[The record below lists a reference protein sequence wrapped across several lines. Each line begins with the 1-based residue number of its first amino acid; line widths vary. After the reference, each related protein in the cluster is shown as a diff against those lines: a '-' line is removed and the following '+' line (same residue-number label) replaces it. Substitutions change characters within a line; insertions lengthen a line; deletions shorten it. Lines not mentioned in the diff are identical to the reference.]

1 MSIKDLKV
9 KIKQRP
15 KLIREIKN
23 NKNPVLLDVSYI
35 EKIPLYKSIG
45 IEVLRERAEMIKKN
59 SDFKNKIQRILFE
72 ENEEKQI
79 SKSQID
85 LEPEDSLYFGGF
97 PDNNDKSKMLDFH
110 NADWEEKFYISNK
123 FRDQRYK
130 YFAQRLIYEEAPLVL
145 PKFDH
150 DIIHNI
156 IAKQILS
163 TDNEKWNT
171 IPKAYHE
178 LDTFRE
184 QFEIQGDDEKLL
196 FLEDLDKFLQDLEKK
211 FQ

>member
-1 MSIKDLKV
+1 MC
-9 KIKQRP
+9 
-15 KLIREIKN
+15 IR
-23 NKNPVLLDVSYI
+23 
-35 EKIPLYKSIG
+35 
-45 IEVLRERAEMIKKN
+45 
-59 SDFKNKIQRILFE
+59 
-72 ENEEKQI
+72 
-79 SKSQID
+79 
-85 LEPEDSLYFGGF
+85 DS
-97 PDNNDKSKMLDFH
+97 
-110 NADWEEKFYISNK
+110 
-123 FRDQRYK
+123 
-130 YFAQRLIYEEAPLVL
+130 
-145 PKFDH
+145 
-150 DIIHNI
+150 I

>member
-1 MSIKDLKV
+1 MDEYFFGKFNTHVVTYLCKNHFNYPQCFDLIHDPVDYFDMSIKDLKV

-123 FRDQRYK
+123 FRDQRLS
-130 YFAQRLIYEEAPLVL
+130 LI
-145 PKFDH
+145 H
-150 DIIHNI
+150 I
-156 IAKQILS
+156 
-163 TDNEKWNT
+163 
-171 IPKAYHE
+171 
-178 LDTFRE
+178 
-184 QFEIQGDDEKLL
+184 
-196 FLEDLDKFLQDLEKK
+196 
-211 FQ
+211 